1 MSYKPHLSRP
11 FFIVVDLILQATEP
25 KVKLDLVLI
34 TTVSWNSSTT
44 TFLYVFSYG
53 LSKQGMY
60 KTNPSLQFC
69 AKILRNTQSKSYHLL
84 SIRWSLILCNMP
96 LWATSNI
103 WGYTVHCV
111 CLQMVS
117 IAILWVSSS
126 LIMLF
131 LQCNNNANQSRLSP
145 HLLFLGRA
153 FGVGMDHCKFGSM
166 KCCSWFPILYFY
178 I

>member
-1 MSYKPHLSRP
+1 MSYKPHLSRL

-69 AKILRNTQSKSYHLL
+69 AKILRNTQSKFNIYWVFVGDGKYWIAGVWYSVTCPFGRPVIYEVIQFTVCACKWCPLL
-84 SIRWSLILCNMP
+84 
-96 LWATSNI
+96 
-103 WGYTVHCV
+103 YY
-111 CLQMVS
+111 
-117 IAILWVSSS
+117 
-126 LIMLF
+126 
-131 LQCNNNANQSRLSP
+131 
-145 HLLFLGRA
+145 
-153 FGVGMDHCKFGSM
+153 GSQVV
-166 KCCSWFPILYFY
+166 W
-178 I
+178 